1 MFVDIASCSHGGG
14 GAAVLEI
21 RISKGADRV
30 QVAAHD
36 RLPHSYHGALT
47 VGQAHS
53 PRRRDPTELS
63 QSHCQIEVN
72 L

>member
-1 MFVDIASCSHGGG
+1 MLGI
-14 GAAVLEI
+14 L
-21 RISKGADRV
+21 ISKDADRV

-36 RLPHSYHGALT
+36 KLPHSYHGALT
-47 VGQAHS
+47 VGQEHS

-63 QSHCQIEVN
+63 QSDCQIEVN